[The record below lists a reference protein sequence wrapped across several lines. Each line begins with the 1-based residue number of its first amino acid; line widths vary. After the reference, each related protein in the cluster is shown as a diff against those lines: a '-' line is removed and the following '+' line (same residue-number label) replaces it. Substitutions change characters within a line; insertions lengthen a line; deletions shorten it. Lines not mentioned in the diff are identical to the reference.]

1 MIKQEIPSRNEGAR
15 MFPRLATGIQTH
27 ARLAF
32 NTACLGALTLL
43 AGCDSQDAD
52 VVEAGAEGVRT
63 IGESASFR
71 GINGIL
77 FGPDGDLYLT
87 SVVTPAVARINPES
101 GEILES
107 RGLDDGAQSPDDLAF
122 GPDGSVYW
130 TDISHGDV
138 TMRTPSGETRVIAS
152 PGVGVNPITFSDD
165 GRLFV
170 SQCFMDTN
178 LFELDPAGE
187 QAPRL
192 IRDDLGPGC
201 GLNGMDWGSADDRLY
216 GPRWFRGEV
225 VRLDVDSGEMET
237 VASGFGVPAAV
248 KFNSQGVLHVLDSLR
263 GEVVRIGED
272 GGKVIVARIQ
282 PGLDNLAFDASDR
295 LYVSS
300 FADGF
305 IVEVLSFDEYRIV
318 LNGGLNMPGG
328 LALIGSGDAAG
339 LMVADFFALRRLDPA
354 TGDESGVVRDVI
366 GFSDIGTSMSVH
378 AADEGRLVLSSW
390 FDNTV
395 RLWDPS
401 TDTLVQAFGDLAAPI
416 DAIQFEGNIV
426 VSQWGAGDV
435 VSFPPDNPEEKRV
448 LAEGLSGPAGLTVA
462 NGVLYV
468 ADNLAG
474 TLLRIGDSGAEPVA
488 ESLDQPEG
496 LAAANG
502 SIYVVEA
509 GAGRVVAIDP
519 ASGES
524 STVTEDLE
532 LHVPP
537 GGAFPNTMLFNGI
550 ATDGETAWVAGDA
563 ANTVYVIDLD

>member
-1 MIKQEIPSRNEGAR
+1 
-15 MFPRLATGIQTH
+15 MFPRLAIGIQTH

-52 VVEAGAEGVRT
+52 VVESGAEGVRT

-101 GEILES
+101 GEIIES
-107 RGLDDGAQSPDDLAF
+107 WGLDDGAQSPDDLAF

-225 VRLDVDSGEMET
+225 VRVDVDSGEMET

-248 KFNSQGVLHVLDSLR
+248 KFNSQGVLHVLDSLH

-272 GGKVIVARIQ
+272 GGKEIVARIQ

-328 LALIGSGDAAG
+328 LTLIGSGDAAR

-426 VSQWGAGDV
+426 VSQWGAGAV
-435 VSFPPDNPEEKRV
+435 ISFSPDNPEEKRV

-488 ESLDQPEG
+488 EGLDQPEG

-509 GAGRVVAIDP
+509 GAGRVAAIDP

-524 STVTEDLE
+524 TTVAEDLE

-563 ANTVYVIDLD
+563 ANTVYVVDLD

>member
-1 MIKQEIPSRNEGAR
+1 
-15 MFPRLATGIQTH
+15 MFPRLAIGIQTH

-32 NTACLGALTLL
+32 NTACLGALALL
-43 AGCDSQDAD
+43 AGCDSQDGD
-52 VVEAGAEGVRT
+52 VVEAGTEGVRT

-107 RGLDDGAQSPDDLAF
+107 WGLDDGAQSPDDLAF

-152 PGVGVNPITFSDD
+152 PGIGVNPITFSDD

-225 VRLDVDSGEMET
+225 VRVDVDSGEMET

-328 LALIGSGDAAG
+328 LALIGSGDAAR

-395 RLWDPS
+395 RLWNPS
-401 TDTLVQAFGDLAAPI
+401 TGTLVQAFGDLAAPI

-435 VSFPPDNPEEKRV
+435 VSFSPDNPEEKQV

-524 STVTEDLE
+524 TTVTEDLE

-550 ATDGETAWVAGDA
+550 ATDGGTAWVAGDA

>member
-1 MIKQEIPSRNEGAR
+1 
-15 MFPRLATGIQTH
+15 MFPQSAFGMQTRV
-27 ARLAF
+27 RLAF
-32 NTACLGALTLL
+32 NTACLGALALL
-43 AGCDSQDAD
+43 AGCDPQDAD
-52 VVEAGAEGVRT
+52 VVDSGAERVRT

-87 SVVTPAVARINPES
+87 SVVTPAVARVDPES
-101 GEILES
+101 GEIIDNW
-107 RGLDDGAQSPDDLAF
+107 GLDDGAQSPDDLAF
-122 GPDGSVYW
+122 GPDGSLYW

-138 TMRTPSGETRVIAS
+138 SMRTPAGENRVIAS

-187 QAPRL
+187 QEPRL

-201 GLNGMDWGSADDRLY
+201 GLNGMDWGSTDGRLY
-216 GPRWFRGEV
+216 GPRWFHGEV
-225 VRLDVDSGEMET
+225 VRVDVDSGEIET

-248 KFNSQGVLHVLDSLR
+248 KFNSEGVLHVLDSLR
-263 GEVVRIGED
+263 GEVVRIGDD
-272 GGKVIVARIQ
+272 GSKEVVARVQ
-282 PGLDNLAFDASDR
+282 PGLDNFAFDADDR
-295 LYVSS
+295 LFISS

-305 IVEVLSFDEYRIV
+305 IVEALSPEENRVVLE
-318 LNGGLNMPGG
+318 GGLNMPGG
-328 LALIGSGDAAG
+328 LALIGSGDAAR
-339 LMVADFFALRRLDPA
+339 LVVADFFALRRLDPA
-354 TGDESGVVRDVI
+354 TGDVMGVVRDVI
-366 GFSDIGTSMSVH
+366 GFSEIGTSMSVH
-378 AADEGRLVLSSW
+378 ATDEGQLVLSSW
-390 FDNTV
+390 FDNAV
-395 RLWDPS
+395 RLWDPA
-401 TDTLVQAFGDLAAPI
+401 TDSLVQIFGELAAPI

-426 VSQWGAGDV
+426 VSQWGAGNV
-435 VSFPPDNPEEKRV
+435 ISFSPDNPEERRV
-448 LAEGLSGPAGLTVA
+448 LAEGLSGPAGLSVA

-474 TLLRIGDSGAEPVA
+474 ALLRIGDSGAEPVA
-488 ESLDQPEG
+488 EGLDQPEG

-509 GAGRVVAIDP
+509 GAGRVVEIDP

-524 STVTEDLE
+524 TTVTEGLE
-532 LHVPP
+532 LQVPP
-537 GGAFPNTMLFNGI
+537 SGAFPNTMLFNGI

>member
-1 MIKQEIPSRNEGAR
+1 
-15 MFPRLATGIQTH
+15 MFSRLAIGIQTRV
-27 ARLAF
+27 RLAF

-43 AGCDSQDAD
+43 AGCDPQDAD
-52 VVEAGAEGVRT
+52 VVESGAERVRT

-77 FGPDGDLYLT
+77 FGPGGDLYLT
-87 SVVTPAVARINPES
+87 SVVTPAVARVDPES
-101 GEILES
+101 GEILDNW
-107 RGLDDGAQSPDDLAF
+107 GLDDGAQSPDDLAF

-138 TMRTPSGETRVIAS
+138 SMRTPAGENRVIAS

-187 QAPRL
+187 QEPRL

-201 GLNGMDWGSADDRLY
+201 GLNGMDWGSVDGRLY

-225 VRLDVDSGEMET
+225 VSVDVDSGEIET

-248 KFNSQGVLHVLDSLR
+248 KFNSEGVLHVLDSLR
-263 GEVVRIGED
+263 GEVVRIGES
-272 GGKVIVARIQ
+272 GSKEVVARVQ
-282 PGLDNLAFDASDR
+282 PGLDNFAFDTDDR
-295 LYVSS
+295 LFISS

-305 IVEVLSFDEYRIV
+305 IVEALSPEENRVVLE
-318 LNGGLNMPGG
+318 GGLNMPGG
-328 LALIGSGDAAG
+328 LALIGTGDAAR
-339 LMVADFFALRRLDPA
+339 LVVADFFALRRLDPE
-354 TGDESGVVRDVI
+354 TGDVTGVVRDVI
-366 GFSDIGTSMSVH
+366 GFSEIGTSMSVH
-378 AADEGRLVLSSW
+378 ATDEGQLVLSSW
-390 FDNTV
+390 FDNAV
-395 RLWDPS
+395 RLWDPA
-401 TDTLVQAFGDLAAPI
+401 TDSLVQIFGELAAPI
-416 DAIQFEGNIV
+416 DAVQFEGNIV
-426 VSQWGAGDV
+426 VSQWGAGNV
-435 VSFPPDNPEEKRV
+435 ISFSPDNPEERRV
-448 LAEGLSGPAGLTVA
+448 LAEGLSGPAGLSVA

-474 TLLRIGDSGAEPVA
+474 ALLRIGDSGAEPVA
-488 ESLDQPEG
+488 EGLDQPEG

-509 GAGRVVAIDP
+509 GAGRVVEIDP

-524 STVTEDLE
+524 TTVTEGLE
-532 LHVPP
+532 LQVPP
-537 GGAFPNTMLFNGI
+537 SGAFPNTMLFNGI

>member
-1 MIKQEIPSRNEGAR
+1 
-15 MFPRLATGIQTH
+15 MFSRLAIGIQTRV
-27 ARLAF
+27 RLAF

-43 AGCDSQDAD
+43 AGCDPQDAD
-52 VVEAGAEGVRT
+52 VVESGAERVRT

-77 FGPDGDLYLT
+77 FGPGGDLYLT
-87 SVVTPAVARINPES
+87 SVVTPAVARVDPES
-101 GEILES
+101 GEILDNW
-107 RGLDDGAQSPDDLAF
+107 GLDDGAQSPDDLAF

-138 TMRTPSGETRVIAS
+138 SMRTPAGENRVIAS

-187 QAPRL
+187 QEPRL

-201 GLNGMDWGSADDRLY
+201 GLNGMDWGSVDGRLY

-225 VRLDVDSGEMET
+225 VSVDVDSGEIET

-248 KFNSQGVLHVLDSLR
+248 KFNSEGVLHVLDSLR
-263 GEVVRIGED
+263 GEVVRIGES
-272 GGKVIVARIQ
+272 GSKEVVARVQ
-282 PGLDNLAFDASDR
+282 PGLDNFAFDTDDR
-295 LYVSS
+295 LFISS

-305 IVEVLSFDEYRIV
+305 IVEALSPEENRVVLE
-318 LNGGLNMPGG
+318 GGLNMPGG
-328 LALIGSGDAAG
+328 LALIGSGDAAR
-339 LMVADFFALRRLDPA
+339 LVVADFFALRRLDPE
-354 TGDESGVVRDVI
+354 TGDVTGVVRDVI
-366 GFSDIGTSMSVH
+366 GFSEIGTSMSVH
-378 AADEGRLVLSSW
+378 ATDEGQLVLSSW
-390 FDNTV
+390 FDNAV
-395 RLWDPS
+395 RLWDPA
-401 TDTLVQAFGDLAAPI
+401 TDSLVQIFGELAAPI

-426 VSQWGAGDV
+426 VSQWGAGNV
-435 VSFPPDNPEEKRV
+435 ISFSPDNPEERRV
-448 LAEGLSGPAGLTVA
+448 LAEGLSGPAGLSVA

-474 TLLRIGDSGAEPVA
+474 ALLRIGDSGAEPVA
-488 ESLDQPEG
+488 EGLDQPEG

-509 GAGRVVAIDP
+509 GAGRVVEIDP

-524 STVTEDLE
+524 TTVTEGLE
-532 LHVPP
+532 LQVPP
-537 GGAFPNTMLFNGI
+537 SGAFPNTMLFNGI

>member
-1 MIKQEIPSRNEGAR
+1 

-32 NTACLGALTLL
+32 NTACLGALALL

-107 RGLDDGAQSPDDLAF
+107 WGLDDGAQSPDDLAF

-201 GLNGMDWGSADDRLY
+201 GLNGMDWGSADDQLY

-225 VRLDVDSGEMET
+225 VRVDVDSGEMET
-237 VASGFGVPAAV
+237 VAGGFGVPAAV
-248 KFNSQGVLHVLDSLR
+248 KFNSQGVLYVLDSLR

-272 GGKVIVARIQ
+272 GGREIVARIQ

-328 LALIGSGDAAG
+328 LTLIGSGDAAR
-339 LMVADFFALRRLDPA
+339 LMVADFFALRQLDPA

-378 AADEGRLVLSSW
+378 AADEDRLVLSSW

-401 TDTLVQAFGDLAAPI
+401 TDTLVQVFGDLAAPI
-416 DAIQFEGNIV
+416 DATQFEGNIV

-435 VSFPPDNPEEKRV
+435 VSFSPDNPEEKRV

-488 ESLDQPEG
+488 EGLDQPEG

-524 STVTEDLE
+524 TTVTEDLE
-532 LHVPP
+532 LHVPS

-563 ANTVYVIDLD
+563 ANTVYVVDLD

>member
-1 MIKQEIPSRNEGAR
+1 MFSRSAI
-15 MFPRLATGIQTH
+15 GIQTRV
-27 ARLAF
+27 RLAF

-43 AGCDSQDAD
+43 AGCDPQDAD
-52 VVEAGAEGVRT
+52 VVESGAERVRT

-77 FGPDGDLYLT
+77 FGPGGDLYLT
-87 SVVTPAVARINPES
+87 SVVTPAVARVDPES
-101 GEILES
+101 GEIIDNW
-107 RGLDDGAQSPDDLAF
+107 GLDDGAQSPDDLAF
-122 GPDGSVYW
+122 GPDGSLYW

-138 TMRTPSGETRVIAS
+138 SMRTPAGENRVIAS

-187 QAPRL
+187 QEPRL

-201 GLNGMDWGSADDRLY
+201 GLNGMDWGSTDGRLY
-216 GPRWFRGEV
+216 GPRWFHGEV
-225 VRLDVDSGEMET
+225 VRVDVDSGEIET

-248 KFNSQGVLHVLDSLR
+248 KFNSEGVLHVLDSLR
-263 GEVVRIGED
+263 GEVVRIGDD
-272 GGKVIVARIQ
+272 GSKEVVARVQ
-282 PGLDNLAFDASDR
+282 PGLDNFAFDADDR
-295 LYVSS
+295 LFISS

-305 IVEVLSFDEYRIV
+305 IVEALSPEENRVVLE
-318 LNGGLNMPGG
+318 GGLNMPGG
-328 LALIGSGDAAG
+328 LALIGSGDAAR
-339 LMVADFFALRRLDPA
+339 LVVADFFALRRLDPA
-354 TGDESGVVRDVI
+354 TGDVTGVVRDVI
-366 GFSDIGTSMSVH
+366 GFSEIGTSMSVH
-378 AADEGRLVLSSW
+378 ATDEGQLVLSSW
-390 FDNTV
+390 FDNAV
-395 RLWDPS
+395 RLWDPA
-401 TDTLVQAFGDLAAPI
+401 TDSLVQIFGELAAPI
-416 DAIQFEGNIV
+416 DAVQFEGNIV
-426 VSQWGAGDV
+426 VSQWGAGNV
-435 VSFPPDNPEEKRV
+435 ISFSPDNPEERRV
-448 LAEGLSGPAGLTVA
+448 LAEGLSGPAGLSVA

-474 TLLRIGDSGAEPVA
+474 ALLRIGDSGAEPVA
-488 ESLDQPEG
+488 EGLDQPEG

-509 GAGRVVAIDP
+509 GAGRVVEIDP

-524 STVTEDLE
+524 TTVTEGLE
-532 LHVPP
+532 LQVPP
-537 GGAFPNTMLFNGI
+537 SGAFPNTMLFNGI